1 MRPRRN
7 QRALATLALSLLLT
21 ACVSDTPEPSA
32 TAPDSGRQLL
42 ERGVRAYQSRD
53 LEAAA
58 ADFTEALSHYRSYD
72 LADGTVRSRINLAR
86 VELDLGRPEVAR
98 AHLDA
103 ARAVAER
110 AEAADFTARLDLL
123 ASTIA
128 LQLGDLDQAAASI
141 EPHLLRLPANA
152 EAAGGTPPSRQQL
165 SFLANRTTLAFER
178 NANDREQWLARL
190 ANAQAAQE
198 VTLPAVEARLYR
210 LRARL
215 AQEQGTDQQAL
226 SYLERALELYKRART
241 RSGIATTLEAMAKV
255 HAGRGAVE
263 TARAHLDR
271 ALYLHIANQNTRASR
286 SNLKNRIAWLQP
298 ATEREKRLRAWIAA
312 LDGRTSVDWSALR
325 DSVIAAPTTDS

>member
-1 MRPRRN
+1 MRPRRT
-7 QRALATLALSLLLT
+7 QRAIATLALSLLLA
-21 ACVSDTPEPSA
+21 ACVSDAPEPSA
-32 TAPDSGRQLL
+32 TAPDTGRQLL

-58 ADFTEALSHYRSYD
+58 ADFTEALSYYRGYD

-103 ARAVAER
+103 ARRVAER
-110 AEAADFTARLDLL
+110 AEGADFTARLDLL

-128 LQLGDLDQAAASI
+128 LEIGDLDQAASSI
-141 EPHLLRLPANA
+141 EPHLSHLTPNA
-152 EAAGGTPPSRQQL
+152 EVAGATAPSQQQL

-190 ANAQAAQE
+190 ANAHAAQE

-215 AQEQGTDQQAL
+215 AQEQGTDEQAL
-226 SYLERALELYKRART
+226 SHLERALELYKRART

-255 HAGRGAVE
+255 YAGRGAVE

-271 ALYLHIANQNTRASR
+271 ALYLHVAMQDTRASR
-286 SNLKNRIAWLQP
+286 SNLENRIAWLEP
-298 ATEREKRLRAWIAA
+298 ATEREQRLRSWIAA
-312 LDGRTSVDWSALR
+312 LDDRASVDWTTLR
-325 DSVIAAPTTDS
+325 DSVIAEAAPGS